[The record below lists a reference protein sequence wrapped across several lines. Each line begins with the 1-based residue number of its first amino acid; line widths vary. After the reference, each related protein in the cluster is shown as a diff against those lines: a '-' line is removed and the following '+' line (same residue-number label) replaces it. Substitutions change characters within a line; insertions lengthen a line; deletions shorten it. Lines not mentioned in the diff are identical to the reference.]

1 MNITNNNKVAIIGAG
16 LCGSTLAILLH
27 KKGYDVTV
35 YEKLAREHIFGEEG
49 KRSINLFLSKRAR
62 IALTEAGVWDR
73 IDRECVR
80 VRGRY
85 YHIKSGRPVP
95 AQDDAVQPYSHD
107 PDENNYSIKRSTL
120 NKILIEEAE
129 ERRIGINFATSIDKD
144 VLARL
149 KSEYSAVICASGL
162 GFDINTA
169 LWRSTGEI
177 ENCRQNEYEFEYF
190 ETAIPPNLLQ
200 ERFPYKSADDIVRG
214 TDYLHI
220 WSFAENFMIIAL
232 PNRDHSHNCIVF
244 FKERNLPSAERRST
258 LDFDEWT
265 AFIREKTAGGPSFAG
280 DFAAICEQQPAK
292 ISKLM
297 DLRCENWVDNNL
309 LMIGDCSHAVLP
321 FHGQGANAAMEDA
334 RILYERL
341 PDVNDVLG
349 KIDWKSEFYGFFSK
363 RKKDADALWELAREY
378 HYSLIGSG
386 GGPDDARLLL
396 RLADL
401 FPETFESEYHM
412 VTFSDRSYAEAL
424 KRYEIERKILTGL
437 ERSGELRGKL
447 LAGDALTTDEVSEIR
462 DIVDAQLAKERSE
475 LKKRGLFEKI
485 EENYQFDN
493 EDGLDLLLEGL
504 ADPHSKGVV
513 YWDYLEVDTLL
524 SLQKPRTTYPDEV
537 VFIIYHQIHELYF
550 KLMIQELEKITDL
563 ELDKQVLGP
572 DDIDTWEKS
581 LTRSTRYMYKLIH
594 SFDVVKNGLDSREFG
609 QFRKSLLP
617 ASGFQTHQFRL
628 IEIMLTS
635 FTNLVSADIR
645 QVISRE
651 TAFEE
656 QLEKYF
662 DDVYWRKGAIN
673 RNSGEKAKVLV
684 NFNLKYDELFREE
697 IRKLERRNLH
707 SRYQKASSAFPPKLI
722 DAMKNLE
729 ESILMWKVMHFNTV
743 SAHIP
748 SVSRGTGGTNWKEY
762 LQVRNQKIF
771 YFPEFWAH
779 NDSADKLDAEIAR
792 MKEALPA
799 KIAGEMKQILDRD
812 PFR

>member
-1 MNITNNNKVAIIGAG
+1 MINTNNKIAIIGAG
-16 LCGSTLAILLH
+16 LCGSTLAILLQ

-49 KRSINLFLSKRAR
+49 KRSINLFLSKRAE
-62 IALTEAGVWDR
+62 IALTGAGVWDR
-73 IDRECVR
+73 IEQECVR
-80 VRGRY
+80 VRGRF
-85 YHIKSGRPVP
+85 YHTKNGRPVP
-95 AQDDAVQPYSHD
+95 EKEVAVQPYSHD

-120 NKILIEEAE
+120 NKILIEQAEA
-129 ERRIGINFATSIDKD
+129 RNIGINFDTGIDRD

-162 GFDINTA
+162 GFDRNTA
-169 LWRSTGEI
+169 LWRSTGEVQ
-177 ENCRQNEYEFEYF
+177 NCRQNEYAFEYF
-190 ETAIPPNLLQ
+190 ETAIPQNLLE
-200 ERFPYKSADDIVRG
+200 ERFPYRSADDIARE

-220 WSFAENFMIIAL
+220 WSFADNFMIIAL
-232 PNRDHSHNCIVF
+232 PNQDHSHNCIVF
-244 FKERNLPSAERRST
+244 FKERKQPAGENHSEF
-258 LDFDEWT
+258 DFKNWSD
-265 AFIREKTAGGPSFAG
+265 FIREQTAGDPAFAG
-280 DFAAICEQQPAK
+280 AFTGICEQQPAK

-297 DLRCENWVDNNL
+297 DLRCENWVDDNL

-334 RILYERL
+334 KILYERL
-341 PDVNDVLG
+341 PDVNEVPG
-349 KIDWKSEFYGFFSK
+349 KIEWKREFYGFFLK

-401 FPETFESEYHM
+401 FPDKFESEYHM
-412 VTFSDRSYAEAL
+412 VTFSDKSYAEAL
-424 KRYEIERKILTGL
+424 KRYETERKILTGL
-437 ERSGELRGKL
+437 VRSGELREKL
-447 LAGDALTTDEVSEIR
+447 LTGDALTPDEVSEIWN
-462 DIVDAQLAKERSE
+462 IVDAQLAKERSE
-475 LKKRGLFEKI
+475 IKKLKLFEKI
-485 EENYQFDN
+485 DENYQFDN
-493 EDGLDLLLEGL
+493 ADGLDLLLEGL
-504 ADPHSKGVV
+504 ADPNSKGVV

-524 SLQKPRTTYPDEV
+524 SLQKPKTTYPDEV

-550 KLMIQELEKITDL
+550 KLMIQELEKITS
-563 ELDKQVLGP
+563 LDPDQQVLDP
-572 DDIDTWEKS
+572 DEIDTWEKS
-581 LTRSTRYMYKLIH
+581 LTRSARYMYKLIH

-609 QFRKSLLP
+609 QFRKLLLP

-635 FTNLVSADIR
+635 FKNLVSADIR
-645 QVISRE
+645 HAISGE
-651 TAFEE
+651 TAFEA
-656 QLEKYF
+656 QLDKYF

-673 RNSGEKAKVLV
+673 RNSGERAKVLV
-684 NFNLKYDELFREE
+684 NFNLKYDELFRAE
-697 IRKLERRNLH
+697 IRKFERRNLH
-707 SRYQKASSAFPPKLI
+707 SRYQKASAAFPPELI
-722 DAMKNLE
+722 EAMKNLE

-771 YFPEFWAH
+771 YFPEFWAE

-792 MKEALPA
+792 MKEALPD
-799 KIAGEMKQILDRD
+799 KIAREMRQILDRD

>member
-1 MNITNNNKVAIIGAG
+1 
-16 LCGSTLAILLH
+16 LAILLQ

-35 YEKLAREHIFGEEG
+35 YEKVTRDHIFGEEG
-49 KRSINLFLSKRAR
+49 KRSINLFLSERAR

-73 IDRECVR
+73 IEQECVR

-85 YHIKSGRPVP
+85 YHIKNGRPVTEKE
-95 AQDDAVQPYSHD
+95 DAVQLYSHD
-107 PDENNYSIKRSTL
+107 PDENNYSIKRSAL

-129 ERRIGINFATSIDKD
+129 GRRIGINFGTGIDQD

-162 GFDINTA
+162 GFDKNTA
-169 LWRSTGEI
+169 LWRSGGKV

-190 ETAIPPNLLQ
+190 ETAIPENLLE
-200 ERFPYKSADDIVRG
+200 ERFPYKSADDRARG

-232 PNRDHSHNCIVF
+232 PNQDHSHNCIVF
-244 FKERNLPSAERRST
+244 FKERKLPPAAKHSH

-265 AFIREKTAGGPSFAG
+265 AYIREQTAEDPAFAG
-280 DFAAICEQQPAK
+280 AFTGICEQQPAK
-292 ISKLM
+292 VSKLM
-297 DLRCENWVDNNL
+297 DLRCENWVDDNL
-309 LMIGDCSHAVLP
+309 LMIGDCTHAVLP

-334 RILYERL
+334 KILYERL
-341 PDVNDVLG
+341 RDVNEVYG
-349 KIDWKSEFYGFFSK
+349 KIEWKKEFYGFFLR

-401 FPETFESEYHM
+401 FPDKFESEYHM

-424 KRYEIERKILTGL
+424 KRYETERKILTGL
-437 ERSGELRGKL
+437 ERSTELREKL
-447 LAGDALTTDEVSEIR
+447 LGGGALTPDEVSEIWN
-462 DIVDAQLAKERSE
+462 IVEAQLAKERSE
-475 LKKRGLFEKI
+475 IKKLRLFEKI
-485 EENYQFDN
+485 DESYQFDN
-493 EDGLDLLLEGL
+493 PDGLDLLLEGL
-504 ADPHSKGVV
+504 ADPSSKGVV

-524 SLQKPRTTYPDEV
+524 SLQRPKTTYPDEM

-550 KLMIQELEKITDL
+550 KLMIQELEKITS
-563 ELDKQVLGP
+563 LDPDSQIVDP

-628 IEIMLTS
+628 VEIMLTS
-635 FTNLVSADIR
+635 FKNLVSADIR
-645 QVISRE
+645 QGIPGE

-697 IRKLERRNLH
+697 IRKFERRNLH
-707 SRYQKASSAFPPKLI
+707 SRYQKASAAFPPKLI
-722 DAMKNLE
+722 DALKDLE

-779 NDSADKLDAEIAR
+779 TDNADNLDAEIAR
-792 MKEALPA
+792 MKEALPD
-799 KIAGEMKQILDRD
+799 KIAREMKQILDRD